1 MEKICIDIRA
11 VSKTLGKKK
20 VIDDIT
26 FSVKQGEIFGLLG
39 HNGAGKSTTMEC
51 ILGLKKPEE
60 GHVSILGEEPR
71 KKRRTLFE
79 QVGVQLQSSSYQ
91 ANIKVEEICQEIT
104 ALYKNPVDYHKL
116 LEQFGL
122 MNFKKHF
129 VEKLS
134 GGEKQKLSLILALIP
149 KPKVLFLD
157 ELTTGLDVSSRRE
170 VWSILKELK
179 QKGMTILM
187 SSHYMDEVEVLCD
200 RIGILKSGKLIVSG
214 TVNEVISKTPYE
226 KLEDAYLFYTKE
238 GRKDDKI
245 YALISD

>member
-1 MEKICIDIRA
+1 MEKICIGIHA

-20 VIDDIT
+20 VVDGIT
-26 FSVKQGEIFGLLG
+26 FSVKQGENFGLLG

-60 GHVSILGEEPR
+60 GYVSILGEEPR
-71 KKRRTLFE
+71 KRRRTLFE
-79 QVGVQLQSSSYQ
+79 QVGVQLQSSSFQ

-104 ALYKNPVDYHKL
+104 ALYKNPADYHKL

-122 MNFKKHF
+122 MDFKKYF

-149 KPKVLFLD
+149 NPKVLFLD

-200 RIGILKSGKLIVSG
+200 RIGILKSGKLIACG
-214 TVNEVISKTPYE
+214 AVNEVISKTPYE

-238 GRKDDKI
+238 GQ
-245 YALISD
+245 